1 MGRRNSTARSV
12 AVRSLGDQL
21 FSRTAGAPLVRG
33 NAVRLLRD
41 AAENYPAWLA
51 AIRAARRS
59 VHFENYFFCDDHVG
73 RRFASAFL
81 EKAREGVPVRV
92 VYDWFGSLGRASAGF
107 WRGLRHG
114 GVDVRCYN
122 PPRLDQP
129 FGWIGRDHRKCLVVD
144 GDIAFVTG
152 LCVGRMW
159 EGKPERRLPGWR
171 DTGVEVR
178 GPAVAQVVRA
188 FADTW
193 AASGEPLSPDEIAA
207 PGPPAGEL
215 DVRIVAST
223 RGTSGLYRLDPLV
236 ASLARRTLWLT
247 DAYFAGTSTYVQALR
262 AAAQDGVDVRLLVP
276 GAGSDLPLMQAVSR
290 AGYRALLEAG
300 VRVFEWNGPM
310 LHAKTAV
317 ADARWARV
325 GSTNLNLASWTG
337 NRELDVVVE
346 NGAFGR
352 RMEEMF
358 EDDIGNATEIVL
370 HRWARVRPA
379 GATRVPRVP
388 GAGGSGTRAAA
399 GALRIGNALGSA
411 LAARRLHGPAER
423 WLMAE
428 GGLLLA
434 VLAGVGFAWPRLLAW
449 PIAALCLWLGFALLA
464 GAARRRRSLPP
475 ALPFSAA
482 RPEPRERERAGS
494 RE

>member
-1 MGRRNSTARSV
+1 MADSEAIRR
-12 AVRSLGDQL
+12 LGDQL

-51 AIRAARRS
+51 AIRSARRG
-59 VHFENYFFCDDHVG
+59 VHFENYILHDDDAG
-73 RRFASAFL
+73 QRFATAFL
-81 EKAREGVPVRV
+81 EKASEGVPVRV
-92 VYDWFGSLGRASAGF
+92 VYDWFGSLGKASGRF
-107 WRGLRHG
+107 WRRLREG
-114 GVDVRCYN
+114 GVEVRCYN

-129 FGWIGRDHRKCLVVD
+129 LGWIGRDHRKCLVVD
-144 GDIAFVTG
+144 GQVSFVTG

-159 EGKPERRLPGWR
+159 EGAPERGRPAWR

-178 GPAVAQVVRA
+178 GPAVAEVAQA

-193 AASGEPLSPDEIAA
+193 AATGAPLPPDEVAA
-207 PGPPAGEL
+207 TGLPAEGDMDL
-215 DVRIVAST
+215 RVVAST
-223 RGTSGLYRLDPLV
+223 PGTAGLYRLDPIV

-247 DAYFAGTSTYVQALR
+247 DAYFAGTSAYVQALR

-276 GAGSDLPLMQAVSR
+276 GAGSDVPLMQSVSR

-300 VRVFEWNGPM
+300 IRVFEWNGPM

-325 GSTNLNLASWTG
+325 GSTNLNLASWVG

-346 NGAFGR
+346 DAAFGR

-358 EDDIGNATEIVL
+358 QDDIGNATEIVL
-370 HRWARVRPA
+370 RRWARVRPA
-379 GATRVPRVP
+379 GDVRTPRAH
-388 GAGGSGTRAAA
+388 GARGSATRAAA
-399 GALRIGNALGSA
+399 GAVRIGNALGSV
-411 LAARRLHGPAER
+411 LAARRVHGPAER
-423 WLMAE
+423 WLMAQ

-434 VLAGVGFAWPRLLAW
+434 VLAGVGFVWPRLLAW
-449 PIAALCLWLGFALLA
+449 PLAAFSLWLGLALLTRA
-464 GAARRRRSLPP
+464 SRPRAATPP
-475 ALPFSAA
+475 AHPPTAA
-482 RPEPRERERAGS
+482 PPPQR
-494 RE
+494 